1 MIFGVQKMEKF
12 KNQLILK
19 ILEKFQVVAALESLT
34 ALADWDLNTYMPVK
48 AAEDR
53 GLILGEVSILMKN
66 LILDK
71 EFKDLLEKCQT
82 ENLNDYEKA
91 VVRVLKREI
100 SIIEKLPDDFIE
112 NWNKITNQAQ
122 IVWREAKKDND
133 FQKFQPYLQKII
145 DLVKKKAELLGYQDH
160 PYDALI
166 NLFEEGWTTKDFD
179 IFFNSIKEPLKS
191 LLTKIQSAPNYRNKH
206 PLEDEIYDKEKMRE
220 LNFYVLS
227 LLKFDPDRSRVDIAP
242 HPFENAIS
250 LNDVRITTWYHEKDF
265 RRSLTATVHEF
276 GHSLYELQVH
286 PDLKFT
292 PLQGGLSYAF
302 HESQSRFWE
311 NIICRNQIFL
321 EKIYQKSKE
330 LLSFVN
336 KYSFDDFVAY
346 FNLVRPELIRVEA
359 DEVTYHF
366 HIILRFELE
375 KEILEEKIKVQELPE
390 IWRAKMKEYL
400 SLEPSTDSEGVLQDI
415 HWSMGALG
423 YFPTYSLGT
432 FLSGL
437 WLKKIEDDLGKIDNL
452 LSNDSGIEEIQEWLK
467 NKIHQYGKVYLSKDL
482 IMKIYGQEFSVKPF
496 LDYLTKKYS

>member
-1 MIFGVQKMEKF
+1 MQKFE
-12 KNQLILK
+12 NQLILK
-19 ILEKFQVVAALESLT
+19 ILEKFRLVAALESLIS
-34 ALADWDLNTYMPVK
+34 LADWDLNTYMPVK

-53 GLILGEVSILMKN
+53 GFVLGKVSILMKDLLLN
-66 LILDK
+66 K

-82 ENLNDYEKA
+82 ESLNDYEKA

-100 SIIEKLPDDFIE
+100 SIIEKLPNDFIE

-122 IVWREAKKDND
+122 VVWREAKKEND
-133 FQKFQPYLQKII
+133 FKKFEPYLQKIV
-145 DLVKKKAELLGYQDH
+145 DLIKKKTEFLGNKDH
-160 PYDALI
+160 PYDVLLD
-166 NLFEEGWTTKDFD
+166 LFEEGWVTKDFEF
-179 IFFNSIKEPLKS
+179 FFNSIKEPLKNI
-191 LLTKIQSAPNYRNKH
+191 LTTIQSSSNYRSKH
-206 PLEDEIYDKEKMRE
+206 PLEDEIYDKEKMKE
-220 LNFYVLS
+220 LNFFVLS
-227 LLKFDPDRSRVDIAP
+227 LLKFDPSCSRIDVAP

-276 GHSLYELQVH
+276 GHSLYELQVD

-311 NIICRNQIFL
+311 NIICRNHIFL

-330 LLSFVN
+330 LLSFV
-336 KYSFDDFVAY
+336 KRYSFDDFVAY

-375 KEILEEKIKVQELPE
+375 KEILEERIKVEELPE
-390 IWRAKMKEYL
+390 IWRAKMKNYL
-400 SLEPSTDSEGVLQDI
+400 GLEPSTDSEGVLQDI
-415 HWSMGALG
+415 HWSMGAFG

-437 WLKKIEDDLGKIDNL
+437 WLQKIEEELGKIEDL
-452 LSNDSGIEEIQEWLK
+452 LSNDDGIEQIQEWLK

-482 IMKIYGQEFSVKPF
+482 IEKICGQEFSVQPF
-496 LDYLTKKYS
+496 LEYLVKKYS